1 MKFSCHL
8 GGARQLFNQ
17 DFLCLSLLELM
28 KVTGQSYWN
37 VQKLLCKVSLACA
50 PKMQT
55 AYEMKMKRAINPSSA
70 FLSTTLDGL
79 DKALHGGVAC
89 GSLTEV
95 TGPSG
100 CGKTQFCLM
109 MSVLAT
115 LPISMGGLDG
125 AVIYIDTESA
135 FGAER
140 LVEIAEHRFP
150 NYFGTEEKLFSMTRS
165 IHLYRELTCDSVLK
179 RIETL
184 EEEIIAKKVKLVIID
199 SVASVVRKEFDM
211 KLQGNLMERSNF
223 LAREASLL
231 KYLAE
236 EFSIPIFQIL
246 FQILANFSPTMITAL
261 FVSIGSGPVLD
272 DSSHLLGFIK
282 CRDNALQQIHQ
293 VILTNQI
300 TTRLSNGLDIQAD
313 QVSPADDLSLSEVSG
328 ASGSK
333 EREPGYVTAALG
345 NTWSHSVNTRLI
357 LQYHD
362 LHTRQVLVAKSPIAP
377 FSAFFYTI
385 ENSGLV
391 LQDLRVQ
398 VGHGKPRWRSGDR
411 RWKGPPRCQLGRLQS
426 CTAGHKSEDQYL
438 ERWLPQFHC
447 SDPRASTT
455 HMKKN
460 VSQLER
466 STTQI
471 FCQM

>member
-1 MKFSCHL
+1 MSPPKLLAPCAGSSTAPI
-8 GGARQLFNQ
+8 GRDPRPMGAVGAVPAAK

-37 VQKLLCKVSLACA
+37 VRKLLCKVSLACA

-95 TGPSG
+95 TGPAG

-184 EEEIIAKKVKLVIID
+184 EEEIISKKVKLVIID
-199 SVASVVRKEFDM
+199 SVASVVRKEFDT

-236 EFSIPIFQIL
+236 EFSIPVS
-246 FQILANFSPTMITAL
+246 FS
-261 FVSIGSGPVLD
+261 
-272 DSSHLLGFIK
+272 
-282 CRDNALQQIHQ
+282 
-293 VILTNQI
+293 
-300 TTRLSNGLDIQAD
+300 
-313 QVSPADDLSLSEVSG
+313 
-328 ASGSK
+328 
-333 EREPGYVTAALG
+333 
-345 NTWSHSVNTRLI
+345 
-357 LQYHD
+357 
-362 LHTRQVLVAKSPIAP
+362 
-377 FSAFFYTI
+377 FF
-385 ENSGLV
+385 
-391 LQDLRVQ
+391 
-398 VGHGKPRWRSGDR
+398 
-411 RWKGPPRCQLGRLQS
+411 
-426 CTAGHKSEDQYL
+426 
-438 ERWLPQFHC
+438 F
-447 SDPRASTT
+447 
-455 HMKKN
+455 
-460 VSQLER
+460 
-466 STTQI
+466 
-471 FCQM
+471 FF

>member
-1 MKFSCHL
+1 MATKKLRRAGLSQELCDRLSRHQITTC
-8 GGARQLFNQ
+8 R

-55 AYEMKMKRAINPSSA
+55 
-70 FLSTTLDGL
+70 
-79 DKALHGGVAC
+79 
-89 GSLTEV
+89 V

-184 EEEIIAKKVKLVIID
+184 EEEIISKKVKLVIID

-236 EFSIPIFQIL
+236 EFSIP
-246 FQILANFSPTMITAL
+246 
-261 FVSIGSGPVLD
+261 
-272 DSSHLLGFIK
+272 
-282 CRDNALQQIHQ
+282 

-300 TTRLSNGLDIQAD
+300 TTRLSSGLDIQAD
-313 QVSPADDLSLSEVSG
+313 LVSPADDLSLSEVSG

-333 EREPGYVTAALG
+333 DREPGYVTAALG

-362 LHTRQVLVAKSPIAP
+362 LHTRQVLVAKSPVAP

-391 LQDLRVQ
+391 LQDGETEVQ
-398 VGHGKPRWRSGDR
+398 K
-411 RWKGPPRCQLGRLQS
+411 
-426 CTAGHKSEDQYL
+426 
-438 ERWLPQFHC
+438 
-447 SDPRASTT
+447 TT
-455 HMKKN
+455 HPLCN
-460 VSQLER
+460 SVESQQGCICLREDGKDHPDASWEGSSPVLQAIR
-466 STTQI
+466 VRTNILKDGFPSSTAETLKLAQPI
-471 FCQM
+471 

>member
-1 MKFSCHL
+1 MATKKLRRAGLSQKLCDRLSRHQIITC
-8 GGARQLFNQ
+8 R

-55 AYEMKMKRAINPSSA
+55 
-70 FLSTTLDGL
+70 
-79 DKALHGGVAC
+79 
-89 GSLTEV
+89 V

-184 EEEIIAKKVKLVIID
+184 EEEIISKKVKLVIID

-236 EFSIPIFQIL
+236 EFSIP
-246 FQILANFSPTMITAL
+246 
-261 FVSIGSGPVLD
+261 
-272 DSSHLLGFIK
+272 
-282 CRDNALQQIHQ
+282 

-313 QVSPADDLSLSEVSG
+313 LVSPADDLPLSEVSG
-328 ASGSK
+328 TSGSK

-391 LQDLRVQ
+391 LQDGKDHPDASWEGSSPVLQAIRVRTNILKD
-398 VGHGKPRWRSGDR
+398 GFPS
-411 RWKGPPRCQLGRLQS
+411 S
-426 CTAGHKSEDQYL
+426 TAQTL
-438 ERWLPQFHC
+438 ELAQP
-447 SDPRASTT
+447 
-455 HMKKN
+455 
-460 VSQLER
+460 
-466 STTQI
+466 I
-471 FCQM
+471 